1 MFRKIIVT
9 LLLILL
15 PVLVSAQLKSQEKG
29 VEISKILRY
38 GISPVGLFS
47 GSFLNSDKFHMSQ
60 SYSYSMST
68 FGGNSMGQ
76 AMYLNTMSY
85 QFSDPLSFTLQW
97 GYTMNQSFG
106 ENKALGFNRNLPFS
120 NGLFISGAQL
130 KYKPT
135 KNSELKIEF
144 SRVPYNSY
152 YGGMP
157 YRLNREF

>member
-1 MFRKIIVT
+1 MFRKIITT

-29 VEISKILRY
+29 LDISKILRY
-38 GISPVGLFS
+38 GINPVGIFS
-47 GSFLNSDKFHMSQ
+47 GSFLNPDKFHMSQ

-97 GYTMNQSFG
+97 GYTMNQSLG
-106 ENKALGFNRNLPFS
+106 ENKALGFNQNLPFN

-130 KYKPT
+130 KYKLSQ
-135 KNSELKIEF
+135 NSEFKIEF

-152 YGGMP
+152 YGGLP
-157 YRLNREF
+157 YSLNREF